1 LKVKIKKLGFI
12 LLSLIILGGLFILNG
27 NEEEPIKIAV
37 SSDEETI
44 DSQVS
49 NLGARSP
56 WFLLFD
62 EQGSLTNTLEN
73 PYRNQRQAGVKCAEF
88 LKNQNVTVFVAGNV
102 GPKMGAALESM
113 GIAFIPF
120 SGSVKEGVNQV
131 LKKNPSAYK
140 GL

>member
-1 LKVKIKKLGFI
+1 M
-12 LLSLIILGGLFILNG
+12 
-27 NEEEPIKIAV
+27 KIAV
-37 SSDEETI
+37 SSDGGTI

-49 NLGARSP
+49 NLGARCP
-56 WFLLFD
+56 WFLFFD

-73 PYRNQRQAGVKCAEF
+73 SYQNQRGAGVKCAEF
-88 LKNQNVTVFVAGNV
+88 LKNHNVTVFVAGNV
-102 GPKMGAALESM
+102 GPKMGEALESM
-113 GIAFIPF
+113 GITFIPF